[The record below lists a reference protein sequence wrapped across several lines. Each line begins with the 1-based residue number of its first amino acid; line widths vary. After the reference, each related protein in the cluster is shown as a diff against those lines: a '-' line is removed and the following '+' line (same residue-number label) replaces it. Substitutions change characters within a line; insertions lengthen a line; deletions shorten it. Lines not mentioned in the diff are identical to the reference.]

1 MKTYKKKPISEFDQI
16 KTLIRRGLSIE
27 DEENAKHQL
36 QEISYYRL
44 SAYSIPY
51 QQVKDQFDDGVTF
64 QKIINTY
71 HFDKELRLLVF
82 DCIEKIE
89 ISIRTQL
96 INKLSLKYMDSH
108 WQDNKSLFK
117 PAKYNGRTD
126 LTIDIYNNTQKI
138 INKHL
143 TAKHPEVFIKH
154 YITSYNSPKNPPC
167 WMSLELLTIGEL
179 SRLYTALKHNEDKQE
194 VASFFHLHHKVFTSW
209 LHTLVYA
216 RNLCAHHSR
225 IWNREFAIKPDALL
239 KPQKAWLGSAFNTV
253 NNRSLYFISIL
264 KYLLNSINPKNQLK
278 EKFTLLLAKYPEIP
292 IKYMGIPSIGEDKLE
307 LIDWAKEP
315 LWL

>member
-16 KTLIRRGLSIE
+16 EKLISRGLNIE
-27 DEENAKHQL
+27 DQESAKRQL

-44 SAYSIPY
+44 SAYSIPF

-64 QKIINTY
+64 QKVLETY
-71 HFDKELRLLVF
+71 QFDKELRLLVF
-82 DCIEKIE
+82 ECIEKIE

-96 INKLSLKYMDSH
+96 INKLSLKYNDSH

-117 PAKYNGRTD
+117 PAKYIERTD
-126 LTIDIYNNTQKI
+126 STKDIYTDTQNI

-154 YITSYNSPKNPPC
+154 YTTTYNYPKNPPC

-179 SRLYTALKHNEDKQE
+179 SRLYTSLKLNEDRQE
-194 VASFFHLHHKVFTSW
+194 IASFFYLHYTVFTSW

-225 IWNREFAIKPDALL
+225 FWNREFAIKPDVLL
-239 KPQKAWLGSAFNTV
+239 KPKQAWISNTFNTV
-253 NNRSLYFISIL
+253 NNRSFYFISIL
-264 KYLLNSINPKNQLK
+264 KYLLNAINPENQIK
-278 EKFTLLLAKYPEIP
+278 EKFSLLVAKYPNLP
-292 IKYMGIPSIGEDKLE
+292 IKYMGIPSKDEVE
-307 LIDWAKEP
+307 LIDWTKEP